1 MTDDD
6 VERDDDDDV
15 QCAECGN
22 HLESDPWSTGESLYD
37 LPWPSCG
44 PMCHYCLVG
53 LCNRLAAEVAALKAA
68 NERLTPK
75 PMTLEELAAVL
86 RDRKAHGHDDWE
98 AGSTHIYSRD
108 GDLEYSPFGARM
120 RSCPYRE
127 KTIHAP
133 SGDHAGNESSSSGF
147 DVRLRCREPSVRIT

>member
-1 MTDDD
+1 M
-6 VERDDDDDV
+6 
-15 QCAECGN
+15 
-22 HLESDPWSTGESLYD
+22 
-37 LPWPSCG
+37 
-44 PMCHYCLVG
+44 G

-120 RSCPYRE
+120 RVDQLLR
-127 KTIHAP
+127 
-133 SGDHAGNESSSSGF
+133 DAGQSTERSEA
-147 DVRLRCREPSVRIT
+147 R